1 MYVYMFIIY
10 ATLLTVSL
18 LKSENMVIWYNA
30 VSPELLSSLNE

>member
-1 MYVYMFIIY
+1 MFIIY